1 MGAMSVGVPVGV
13 AALVLLVVLVV
24 GVAVGRSKR
33 RFGLLLVGIIVIA
46 VVGFVVTATTSGA
59 VGTRAADIA
68 RLYTTAVPPLVAFV
82 AGWIC
87 ARGSWFT
94 RIVVIAAAAVLLAAF
109 PYATAGDATANLLPQ
124 ASVPR

>member
-1 MGAMSVGVPVGV
+1 MTVPGGVG
-13 AALVLLVVLVV
+13 VLLVLLVV

-33 RFGLLLVGIIVIA
+33 HWGLLLIGVIA
-46 VVGFVVTATTSGA
+46 VAAIGFVVTAATGGP
-59 VGTRAADIA
+59 VGTRAGDIA

-94 RIVVIAAAAVLLAAF
+94 RIVVIAAAALLLAVF
-109 PYATAGDATANLLPQ
+109 PYASAGGATADLLPQ
-124 ASVPR
+124 ASGPH